1 MGNGRFLEEARKCT
15 VLSEKDKRYEGGKG
29 RGWCL

>member
-15 VLSEKDKRYEGGKG
+15 VLSEKDKRCEVSEGG
-29 RGWCL
+29 